1 MDRGKQVRRWLPAA
15 GLLLAGLAGAVLM
28 VDRGIL
34 PGASGQSRELIEKAV
49 RRSAVQCYAIEG
61 AYPVSMEDLEKRYG
75 LRVDQERWM
84 VDYRYVAD
92 NLSPDITVIQR
103 Q

>member
-61 AYPVSMEDLEKRYG
+61 AYPVSLEELEERYG

>member
-1 MDRGKQVRRWLPAA
+1 VDRGKQVRRWLPAA

-61 AYPVSMEDLEKRYG
+61 AYPVSLEELEERYG

>member
-1 MDRGKQVRRWLPAA
+1 MDRGKQVLRWLPAA

-61 AYPVSMEDLEKRYG
+61 AYPVSLEDLEERYG

>member
-61 AYPVSMEDLEKRYG
+61 AYPVSLEDLEERYG

>member
-1 MDRGKQVRRWLPAA
+1 MDRGKQVRRWPPAA

-61 AYPVSMEDLEKRYG
+61 AYPVSVEDLEERYG

>member
-1 MDRGKQVRRWLPAA
+1 MDRGKQVRRWFPAA

-61 AYPVSMEDLEKRYG
+61 AYPVSLEDLEERYG

>member
-1 MDRGKQVRRWLPAA
+1 MNRGKQVRRWLPAA

-61 AYPVSMEDLEKRYG
+61 AYPVSLEDLEERYG

>member
-61 AYPVSMEDLEKRYG
+61 AYPVSLEDLEERYG
-75 LRVDQERWM
+75 LRVDQGRWM

>member
-15 GLLLAGLAGAVLM
+15 GLLLAGFAGAVLM
-28 VDRGIL
+28 VARGIL

-61 AYPVSMEDLEKRYG
+61 AYPVSLEDLEERYG

>member
-1 MDRGKQVRRWLPAA
+1 MDRGKQVRRWPPAA

-61 AYPVSMEDLEKRYG
+61 AYPVSLEDLEERYG

>member
-49 RRSAVQCYAIEG
+49 RRAAVQCYAIEG
-61 AYPVSMEDLEKRYG
+61 AHPVSLEELEERYG

>member
-28 VDRGIL
+28 VDQGIL

-61 AYPVSMEDLEKRYG
+61 AYPVSLEDLEERYG

>member
-61 AYPVSMEDLEKRYG
+61 AYPVSLEDLEERYG

-84 VDYRYVAD
+84 VDYRYEAD

>member
-49 RRSAVQCYAIEG
+49 HRSAVQCYAIEG
-61 AYPVSMEDLEKRYG
+61 AYPVSLEDLEERYG

>member
-1 MDRGKQVRRWLPAA
+1 MNRGKQVRRWLPAA

-61 AYPVSMEDLEKRYG
+61 AYPVSMEDLEERYG